1 MKYCKVF
8 GVLFVSLLVF
18 ISCSDDDKPDVPVGD
33 TADRIGVVSKAD
45 FDKYVVGKYWKISE
59 RAFFDSDGMATDE
72 RLSGTFGG
80 TVAQYFSDVNIYSD
94 YFDAGPVAE
103 KPIQGQYYYIKDNPF
118 SYDEKTGDVIVQT
131 TGSVGNYF
139 LFYVEYAD
147 EGKLV
152 ALSNF
157 GWMAGSGETPNKSYV
172 RATYVPM
179 TDAEVAELES
189 KFVAWPK

>member
-118 SYDEKTGDVIVQT
+118 SYDEKTG
-131 TGSVGNYF
+131 
-139 LFYVEYAD
+139 LFRQ
-147 EGKLV
+147 LV
-152 ALSNF
+152 LSEIISCSMWNMPMRVSWWLCLISA
-157 GWMAGSGETPNKSYV
+157 GWLE
-172 RATYVPM
+172 
-179 TDAEVAELES
+179 AEKHRTSHMSAPLMS
-189 KFVAWPK
+189 L

>member
-80 TVAQYFSDVNIYSD
+80 TVAQYFLTLI
-94 YFDAGPVAE
+94 FT
-103 KPIQGQYYYIKDNPF
+103 PII
-118 SYDEKTGDVIVQT
+118 
-131 TGSVGNYF
+131 
-139 LFYVEYAD
+139 LM
-147 EGKLV
+147 LV
-152 ALSNF
+152 RLRRNLSRDSIIILRITRF
-157 GWMAGSGETPNKSYV
+157 RMMKRQET
-172 RATYVPM
+172 
-179 TDAEVAELES
+179 
-189 KFVAWPK
+189 